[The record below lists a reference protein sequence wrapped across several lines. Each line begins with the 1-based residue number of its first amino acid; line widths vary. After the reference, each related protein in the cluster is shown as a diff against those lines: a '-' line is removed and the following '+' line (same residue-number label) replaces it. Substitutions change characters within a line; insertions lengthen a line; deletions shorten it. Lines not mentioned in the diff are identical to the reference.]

1 MNQKD
6 GYDNLNPLR
15 GGCCNSSIYKTI
27 LQELFHSISA
37 SIYFDSAIL
46 RKFSLSTYI
55 FFIFILSRLKFDME
69 CVFEIT
75 SYYFYFILW
84 VNSLIVVWF
93 DPASD
98 ADLLLIQGS

>member
-46 RKFSLSTYI
+46 RKFSLPTYFLFLFCQDRNLIWNVFLKLQVII
-55 FFIFILSRLKFDME
+55 FTLSF
-69 CVFEIT
+69 
-75 SYYFYFILW
+75 
-84 VNSLIVVWF
+84 
-93 DPASD
+93 
-98 ADLLLIQGS
+98 G

>member
-46 RKFSLSTYI
+46 YKRHNAFPELLFLLYPLGKFSYCCL
-55 FFIFILSRLKFDME
+55 
-69 CVFEIT
+69 V
-75 SYYFYFILW
+75 
-84 VNSLIVVWF
+84 
-93 DPASD
+93 
-98 ADLLLIQGS
+98 

>member
-37 SIYFDSAIL
+37 Q
-46 RKFSLSTYI
+46 
-55 FFIFILSRLKFDME
+55 FILTVQYYANFLYLPTYFLFLFCQDRNLIWNVFLKLQVIIFTLS
-69 CVFEIT
+69 F
-75 SYYFYFILW
+75 
-84 VNSLIVVWF
+84 
-93 DPASD
+93 
-98 ADLLLIQGS
+98 G

>member
-55 FFIFILSRLKFDME
+55 FFIFILSRNYKLLFLLYPLGKF
-69 CVFEIT
+69 
-75 SYYFYFILW
+75 SYCCL
-84 VNSLIVVWF
+84 V
-93 DPASD
+93 
-98 ADLLLIQGS
+98 